1 MLVSQKQSVVAPLS
15 GIRVLKENKTYRIAD
30 LILCKGVRWRE
41 DRQTILN
48 NSKYSDSIL
57 FKYLSRK
64 RYENDLD
71 TLKDTIHEHIETYNV
86 DQPRDDELVVHLRLG
101 DVMDD
106 YDKRTYEKCVETY
119 KNLARKVPIKKL
131 SVKRATLVTAMH
143 FGANEKNGKYF
154 FTEKAQHRSYRIAE
168 LVASQ
173 LVGRSLDVKIF
184 SHEDID
190 LDLCYMVGSRYFL
203 KGQSKLS
210 DLVVECLEP
219 SAKYFELRESWIQR
233 LAR

>member
-1 MLVSQKQSVVAPLS
+1 VAPLD

-48 NSKYSDSIL
+48 NSKYADSIL

-71 TLKDTIHEHIETYNV
+71 TLKKTIHEHIDENNI
-86 DQPRDDELVVHLRLG
+86 DQPREDELVVHLRLG
-101 DVMDD
+101 DVMDN
-106 YDKRTYEKCVETY
+106 YDKRTYDKCLETY

-131 SVKRATLVTAMH
+131 PVKRATLVTAMH

-154 FTEKAQHRSYRIAE
+154 FTENAQNRSYTIAE

-173 LVGRSLDVKIF
+173 LVGLELDVKVF

-210 DLVVECLEP
+210 DLVVECLDP
-219 SAKYFELRESWIQR
+219 SAKHFELRESWMQR
-233 LAR
+233 LVR